1 MLIKTRIQ
9 LNSIEFLVSTA
20 LIDSNISHDE
30 FILTNDVLKEY
41 EQMKE
46 EIERLNQFIEDFSLF
61 IKQTYRIV

>member
-20 LIDSNISHDE
+20 LIDSNISHGE

-46 EIERLNQFIEDFSLF
+46 EIENWKTESVYWRF
-61 IKQTYRIV
+61 

>member
-20 LIDSNISHDE
+20 LIDSNISHGE

-46 EIERLNQFIEDFSLF
+46 EIEN
-61 IKQTYRIV
+61 